1 MPRLRP
7 FGLAMLV
14 AGTVVWGLAACGPTA
29 AESDDGG
36 AGGGDAGGGDAGG
49 GGDSGNPDP
58 GPTDQCPEEAKL
70 IYVVSQSY
78 RFAQFDPRPDPPVF
92 NVIGDLNC
100 PASGATPWSM
110 SVDRTGR
117 AWVLYSSGKIYWVD
131 TKTAACSDSGY
142 VANQLGYD
150 HFGMGF
156 VSNSPGSAEETLFV
170 SAEKSGLSTTYALGT
185 IDTSTLSLNIIS
197 QIQGAT
203 YLAELTGSGSGRLWG
218 FYPIATT
225 PRIAEFDKTTGA
237 EVAQFPLTLGPV
249 GDFAFAYWN
258 GYFWVFLGENVYKV
272 SQANGTMTQVLS
284 AQEPTVG
291 AGVSTCAPWVD

>member
-1 MPRLRP
+1 MPSLRP
-7 FGLAMLV
+7 FYLAVLV
-14 AGTVVWGLAACGPTA
+14 AWAAAACGPTA
-29 AESDDGG
+29 ADNGDGG
-36 AGGGDAGGGDAGG
+36 AGGGDAGLAGDSGRT
-49 GGDSGNPDP
+49 DSGNPDP
-58 GPTDQCPEEAKL
+58 GPTDQCPDEAKL

-92 NVIGDLNC
+92 NVIGDLDC
-100 PASGATPWSM
+100 PAGGATPWSM
-110 SVDRTGR
+110 SVDRTAR

-142 VANQLGYD
+142 VANQQGYD

-156 VSNSPGSAEETLFV
+156 VSNTPGSADETLFV

-185 IDTSTLSLNIIS
+185 IDTTTLALGIIAP
-197 QIQGAT
+197 IPGAT
-203 YLAELTGSGSGRLWG
+203 YMAELTGSGSGRLWG

-225 PRIAEFDKTTGA
+225 PRIAEFDKTTGVEIA
-237 EVAQFPLTLGPV
+237 EFPLTLGPV

-258 GYFWVFLGENVYKV
+258 GSFWVFLGANVYKV
-272 SQANGTMTQVLS
+272 SQANGSMTQVLS
-284 AQEPTVG
+284 NQEPTVG

>member
-1 MPRLRP
+1 MPSLRP
-7 FGLAMLV
+7 FLLAVIVVWAV
-14 AGTVVWGLAACGPTA
+14 AGCGPTA
-29 AESDDGG
+29 ADGDDSG
-36 AGGGDAGGGDAGG
+36 AGGGDASVGDGGSAT
-49 GGDSGNPDP
+49 DSGNPDP

-92 NVIGDLNC
+92 TIIGDLAC
-100 PASGATPWSM
+100 PANGATPWSM
-110 SVDRTGR
+110 SVDRSAR
-117 AWVLYSSGKIYWVD
+117 AWVLYSSGKIFWVD
-131 TKTAACSDSGY
+131 TKTAACTDSGY
-142 VANQLGYD
+142 VANQQGYD

-156 VSNSPGSAEETLFV
+156 VSNTPGGAEETLFV
-170 SAEKSGLSTTYALGT
+170 SAEKAGLNTTYALGQ
-185 IDTSTLSLNIIS
+185 IDTSTLTLSIIA
-197 QIQGAT
+197 QIPGAT

-237 EVAQFPLTLGPV
+237 EIAEFPLTLGPV

-258 GYFWVFLGENVYKV
+258 GSFWVFLGANVYKV
-272 SQANGTMTQVLS
+272 SQADGNMTQVLS
-284 AQEPTVG
+284 GQEPVVG